1 MSSGASGSDEKI
13 SGSKVEPLRSEVK
26 DNTSLDQTSRGA
38 AGSDRNID
46 QTRIDPLGSKGQYQ
60 HTAPHA
66 DSQGSVGRDDTIA
79 GSKITPLEREQGSH
93 TPQLKNPGL
102 NDELVDSARSNP
114 AGGVG
119 EQQM

>member
-1 MSSGASGSDEKI
+1 MEI
-13 SGSKVEPLRSEVK
+13 E
-26 DNTSLDQTSRGA
+26 A
-38 AGSDRNID
+38 AAA
-46 QTRIDPLGSKGQYQ
+46 LGSNQLPSQFISRLHSLTYSIGQYQ